1 MISRFPVEAGHIAM
15 FARAIGDV
23 NPVYFADELTADSDD
38 ADIIAPPTFVQAGEH
53 FDPDSTLRP
62 RPGEPWIGSG
72 ATPSSIDRPGGAAP
86 SGENAGVLH
95 AEQHFTYH
103 RHLRPGD
110 VLSATSRPGR
120 TWTKQG
126 RRSGTLTFSETI
138 AEYRDQRGELV
149 ITGRGVGVRTELV
162 IGSTE
167 VKS

>member
-1 MISRFPVEAGHIAM
+1 MIRNFRVEPGHIAM
-15 FARAIGDV
+15 FARAAGEV
-23 NPVYFADELTADSDD
+23 NPVYFDEEEALRRPVGG
-38 ADIIAPPTFVQAGEH
+38 IIAPPTFVQAGEH

-62 RPGEPWIGSG
+62 RPGEPWLGSG
-72 ATPSSIDRPGGAAP
+72 ATPSGTRSAGDANS

-110 VLSATSRPGR
+110 VLSATTRSGA

-126 RRSGTLTFSETI
+126 RRSGTLSFAETI
-138 AEYRDQRGELV
+138 TEYRDQDGQLV
-149 ITGRGVGVRTELV
+149 VTARGVGVRTEFV

-167 VKS
+167 EES